1 VFPLPAIEDVETEMF
16 ALAVVPEVAKLN
28 EPLATILDP
37 AALAENDVTV
47 ATPVPPTTL
56 SVSAELKSRIMMSLS
71 RSSNVPVSYL
81 IRNLPHWGCR
91 ISTAG
96 NDPAVSAILYDLP
109 IAWQIAIRANRK

>member
-1 VFPLPAIEDVETEMF
+1 VLPLPAIEDVETEMA
-16 ALAVVPEVAKLN
+16 ALAVVPEVAKKN

-81 IRNLPHWGCR
+81 IRNLPYWGCR

-96 NDPAVSAILYDLP
+96 KNPAVSAILYDLP